1 MQNIKVI
8 IHLADNP
15 TASFRWPYSHV
26 PRVGERFML
35 EDVGLR
41 HVVQSVYYSEIKDGS
56 GFIAVVTVD
65 RG

>member
-26 PRVGERFML
+26 PRVGELFSMGG
-35 EDVGLR
+35 VGLR
-41 HVVQSVYYSEIKDGS
+41 HVVQSVYYSEIEDGS
-56 GFIAVVTVD
+56 GFIAFVTVD
-65 RG
+65 RV